1 MRSGIHSAPPR
12 DSHTRIIVR
21 LVRGRNAAN
30 RRENGLYMKMRL
42 PLFPSARRPSNKAEP
57 LVAPLS
63 AAFSLN
69 ALSHRPRSIVAPRSI
84 LIYSY
89 LARETRQP
97 AYVWRYAKACG
108 HCRDEAGD
116 GKTRWS
122 IALLVLR
129 KFMRAGR
136 MIIRAVWSFGEG
148 FVKPRARETI
158 AIFLPPAE

>member
-69 ALSHRPRSIVAPRSI
+69 ALSHRPERSSRRDRSLFIVISRGRHVNRPMFGVTRKRVGTAETKRGTGKHVDRSPFS
-84 LIYSY
+84 SY
-89 LARETRQP
+89 GNLCEP
-97 AYVWRYAKACG
+97 V
-108 HCRDEAGD
+108 E
-116 GKTRWS
+116 
-122 IALLVLR
+122 
-129 KFMRAGR
+129 
-136 MIIRAVWSFGEG
+136 
-148 FVKPRARETI
+148 
-158 AIFLPPAE
+158 